1 MDYKPRIEFVMRSLA
16 LLLLPMFAGAQE
28 LRVSVS
34 VSPFAET
41 ILKTGT
47 RFTDGTTTATNTLEL
62 QQLFVRH
69 GANEVYAR
77 INTRQ
82 QFLQGGGDHSVNRGL
97 ERARMAAA
105 LHLPVN
111 PELGLFASYGDIR
124 CQPAPDFTDYAI
136 ALPAPWHDLTLD
148 QMLVALRA
156 YGAAV
161 AKQIADTKATVR
173 IWDLGNEVEFGVAGV
188 AVKPMPGG
196 CDASAGATQ
205 DYKAPNRVDPAIG
218 SMSALELAQMIP
230 SRRIAWLREHL
241 WPYEAKMFAAVAAGI
256 RSVDANARF
265 STHVSGIASTQ
276 PEFAAAF
283 FKAMKDGGFYV
294 DEAGASFYPT
304 SSANPP
310 NRLQAFKDMVLAVKA
325 AINRPVFVAEFGY
338 PAAQMNGVFSWN
350 AAVPGFPQ
358 TADGQAAFVRDLVSW
373 GRKEG
378 VLSGIRPWA
387 PELSAPGWAPMSL
400 FQRNGWT
407 VTARPALDAFA
418 ARP

>member
-1 MDYKPRIEFVMRSLA
+1 MHTFTMRSLA
-16 LLLLPMFAGAQE
+16 LLFLLPLCARAQE
-28 LRVSVS
+28 FRVSVS

-47 RFTDGTTTATNTLEL
+47 RFTDGSGTASTPTEL

-82 QFLQGGGDHSVNRGL
+82 RYSGGAGDHSMNRGL

-105 LHLPVN
+105 LHLPLN

-124 CQPAPDFTDYAI
+124 CQPAPDFTDHGI
-136 ALPAPWHDLTLD
+136 QLPAPWNELTLE
-148 QMLVALRA
+148 QMVVALRA
-156 YGAAV
+156 YGGAA
-161 AKQIADTKATVR
+161 AKQIVDTKVDVR

-196 CDASAGATQ
+196 CDAAAGASQ
-205 DYKAPNRVDPAIG
+205 DYKPPNRIDPAIG
-218 SMSALELAQMIP
+218 AMSAVQLVQM
-230 SRRIAWLREHL
+230 SQADRMKWLREHL
-241 WPYEAKMFAAVAAGI
+241 WPYEAKMLAAVAAGI
-256 RSVDANARF
+256 RSVDPKARF

-276 PEFAAAF
+276 PQFAAAF
-283 FKAMKDGGFYV
+283 FTAMKDGGFLV
-294 DEAGASFYPT
+294 DEAGVSFYPT

-310 NRLQAFKDMVLAVKA
+310 NRLLAFKDMATAVRT
-325 AINRPVFVAEFGY
+325 AIGRPVFVAEFGY
-338 PAAQMNGVFSWN
+338 PSEKMSGVFSWN
-350 AAVPGFPQ
+350 DAVPGYPQ
-358 TADGQAAFVRDLVSW
+358 TADGQAAFVRELVTW
-373 GRKEG
+373 GRKERM
-378 VLSGIRPWA
+378 LSGIRPWA

-400 FQRNGWT
+400 FERRGLT

-418 ARP
+418 AAP